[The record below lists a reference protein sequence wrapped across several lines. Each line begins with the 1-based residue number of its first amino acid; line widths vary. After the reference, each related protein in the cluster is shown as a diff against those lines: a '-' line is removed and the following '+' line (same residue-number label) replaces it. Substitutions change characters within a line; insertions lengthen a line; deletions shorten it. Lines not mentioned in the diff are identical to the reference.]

1 MKLIIAESKWLN
13 DSDLRIDGKFHLSD
27 GRVARLTIGKSPYVV
42 KTIGSVTKDIFYG
55 GRDRRVYVEDS
66 SKGVPFMGISDMLKS
81 DLNSLKYI
89 STKNTKNLKT
99 YILHSGWT
107 LVSRSGTIGNTVFTN
122 SDYSDKAAS
131 EHIIRLVPETN
142 ILPGVL
148 YAYLSSK
155 YGYAL
160 LTQGTFGAVIQHIEP
175 QFISELPIPDF
186 PKSFQNKI
194 NELILKSANLKEK
207 STAALAS
214 AHQIFN
220 ENIFNEANTLSLRVG
235 GCDYVTI
242 CDLFQQRFDASFYLN
257 LLPIEKTFKKDVQ
270 FETLGTLVKKPMFTA
285 QRGKRV
291 YVKRGI
297 KFLSTS
303 DIAQSNPLRI
313 NKFLSLKTDGLKT
326 LVVKKDWILVSSSGQ
341 EILGSCYLVDNTYN
355 ECAVNQHS
363 IRVII
368 DEKKISPHYVFAF
381 LSNPKVKDYI
391 RAGIYGSAILT
402 INEDYLAMIK
412 IPILSV
418 QLSKKIADLILSY
431 QNCKEEACR
440 LEFEAINLIEKE
452 IESWQK

>member
-89 STKNTKNLKT
+89 STKNTKNLKS
-99 YILHSGWT
+99 YILSSGWT

-122 SDYSDKAAS
+122 SDYASKAAS
-131 EHIIRLVPETN
+131 EHIIRVIPQTN

-148 YAYLSSK
+148 YAYLSSR

-175 QFISELPIPDF
+175 HFISELPIPDF

-194 NELILKSANLKEK
+194 HGIVVKTASLKEK
-207 STAALAS
+207 ATAVLAS
-214 AHQIFN
+214 VHKIFE
-220 ENIFNEANTLSLRVG
+220 ENIFKKNDSINERIGV
-235 GCDYVTI
+235 CDYSELSS
-242 CDLFQQRFDASFYLN
+242 LFQRRFDATFYLN
-257 LLPIEKTFKKDVQ
+257 LLPIEKAFKEEIK
-270 FETLGTLVKKPMFTA
+270 FKPLGSLVKQPIFTA
-285 QRGKRV
+285 QRGRRV
-291 YVKRGI
+291 YVKKGI

-303 DIAQSNPLRI
+303 EIAQSNPLRI
-313 NKFLSLKTDGLKT
+313 NNYLSINTAGLQS
-326 LVVKKDWILVSSSGQ
+326 LVVKKDWILVSRSGQ
-341 EILGSCYLVDNTYN
+341 EILGSSFLVDNTYN
-355 ECAVNQHS
+355 DCAVNEHS
-363 IRVII
+363 LRVII
-368 DEKKISPHYVFAF
+368 DEDKISPYYVFGY
-381 LSNPKVKDYI
+381 LSHPKIKEYI

-402 INEDYLAMIK
+402 INQDYLETLK
-412 IPILSV
+412 IPLLSTHLTKQISDSILTY
-418 QLSKKIADLILSY
+418 KK
-431 QNCKEEACR
+431 CKEEACM

-452 IESWQK
+452 IDSWQK